1 MASEVVEKKIIQ
13 LGLDKKELT
22 TGLRK
27 AMSEVDSF
35 TSKLKGIKTTA
46 FENIKSSVS
55 SMSSSF
61 SKLTDHIPI
70 VSSLKEH
77 IINLGKSS
85 EEAAVGLSQI
95 NQNGNFQAIISGS
108 GDAAQ
113 GVEHIGEA
121 TANVGSKFSILEGA
135 ASVAL
140 GNIASKAIA
149 TASQMINNWTLRPII
164 DGYQEYERELDS
176 TRILVGALGES
187 ETDHIT
193 AVMRDL
199 EQYAKTTRYSSQ
211 EMNAATAQFV
221 NAGIGLDQ
229 SAIALKGWGNLAAS
243 ASASTEDFNRTLQT
257 SVEQAL
263 QMGYMNLQNW
273 RQIQNANMATK
284 KFKDTIMEV
293 AVAQGDVTG
302 EIQKAIDMYGELNDD
317 AVNYL
322 FNEQLTRGKWLT
334 NDVMMGALTKFAED
348 PELVEQAASLYTF
361 KEALEATEESV
372 SDAWSKF
379 WVEIV
384 GKGDEAVAIWTPVG
398 EILQNIVAFIPN
410 AMTQVASVFNQ
421 LEGRMHVIETI
432 KAAWEK
438 LTLVFNSFT
447 DRFKYVFGDG
457 IQNKMAEGIIH
468 LFDRLKEKITGSEIS
483 VESLNHIFTAFWRI
497 VKLGTGLVAGL
508 GKVLDLLIPN
518 NLIQMGIDLISV
530 FARLFNMIYFG
541 FSGVL
546 KNYVNTSPIGQ
557 MFQAVRDNVRDFWD
571 FFATIFGAIID
582 KATSIGYVFIQL
594 TGHITGFFGG
604 TVKRLLGLGK
614 TVDEAGKP
622 IETFS
627 QKFIAFQR
635 ELGSSYRVFHDVYGQ
650 THSLTEAFKQ
660 FGDSLLNMQHGGVI
674 TKLFGKIITDATRI
688 KGIWVETA
696 HGAQMINQEYHL
708 SYEIISRITKGWEL
722 LKSKQLD
729 VYKAFDEMRTS
740 YDNFSPMERMY
751 ILAQKLQNI
760 FDGKLFTDKLLNFTK
775 WFTGID
781 GSIDKTTGKL
791 ARTDSV
797 SQALGRGLLKVKEII
812 GDLFNVLKT
821 VGGFGI
827 KVIEAIGNHW
837 EAVLAP
843 IVLVGSAAKSLIKI
857 FSAVWDEANRVYDVM
872 GRIKGFAS
880 EILSVGVNLFGELLF
895 GSTAY
900 ADEIGGVSDAMEENI
915 PITERL
921 GRGVDSLGQKLM
933 DSAAKFKMNAEA
945 IANSKSPIKALTS
958 VFKSFGSKASGLF
971 NFKDFIAGL
980 KGVGDESDV
989 LKTKMG
995 QLGDFLNKH
1004 VYGGWKTII
1013 DAFKS
1018 QSITLSSTFK
1028 TVSGWIK
1035 EFVSNLDFSSKA
1047 NFITSVFT
1055 GIGVTIKH
1063 VGDGITATFGAIGGA
1078 LGKFAES
1085 VGNTIGNISKWV
1097 TEFAQS
1103 KTLSNLLEAGTLLT
1117 FIKLLKNFNKITDS
1131 VADTIRSFSRIPN
1144 GIAGVL
1150 SEVGGVLKSYQKE
1163 IKAKSIREIATAL
1176 LLLSGALFVVATIP
1190 TNKLLPAVAALATM
1204 ATILVGAYTT
1214 IKYAQ
1219 KKFGGSSSEG
1229 IMGNVVDA
1237 LGLGEVNQLMKKI
1250 GKATMLIS
1258 VATSLLLVVK
1268 PFKELADMDWGEILQ
1283 GVIAMG
1289 AVLTEI
1295 VGATWLSGL
1304 SKANFGTAATI
1315 YAVGKVLQAC
1325 VDIMKPLNDMDAGIY
1340 DHGLLKIAGI
1350 AAVISGAIA
1359 LMSGK
1364 LSLLKTGMVDVE
1376 WGKVTFGT
1384 AGTIYS
1390 LGKAIGDIIDS
1401 FAVIN
1406 QYSTTEIDNAV
1417 LVVQRVAASIR
1428 NAIMLMTATLTIG
1441 TSGSAGSFKI
1451 LNKEIFSGLPQMGAK
1466 ASSGATKWSLVGTIF
1481 SFTFAIKAIIKSF
1494 AEINKLKTDEIDR
1507 GIKTVERIMRSLSL
1521 AIAAMSATVSLNLPN
1536 GFKASVG
1543 TGGMKWAQSLGIAT
1557 FVAGLLFLTD
1567 QLDDLA
1573 EIDPKRL
1580 DSATNAIKSISN
1592 QMSILFTAMNLGA
1605 ILQSQAKTS
1614 IPTMVA
1620 TIGMMGTAIVAL
1632 KVVGDQLI
1640 EFSSLNSEQLGVAQ
1654 NALNAVGGTITVMT
1668 TVLAGI
1674 SILMG
1679 KVGNIAGIVETLAI
1693 LGSVVLAL
1701 KVVGDQFMQLS
1712 GLDATG
1718 LATAKE
1724 ALNAIALA
1732 ITGMV
1737 AVLGIMGLAAGGAAT
1752 LDPLMLAGA
1761 AEVLLLLVG
1770 TVAAIKVVGDEFIKL
1785 GGMDSGSIANARVA
1799 LSAITQ
1805 AIEGM
1810 VGVLGIF
1817 GLVAGGVGTLAP
1829 GVLVAIPETMS
1840 GAKKAAESIA
1850 KLGPTFISLGSMDMG
1865 SISRAKSA
1873 MKAIQNALSKMVET
1887 GFWESWF
1894 KNWGNIKD
1902 KMSATKTAADAMKKA
1917 GSALEEIGASDV
1929 SVYEKGN
1936 SNLSTIKDG
1945 VAKMVDTASAIGR
1958 REIDENAV
1966 ANAQLLRRI
1975 MKAIGDAFTE
1985 ASNIQSV
1992 DTSGLQAAVNGLA
2005 TSAVNGLTSPDVT
2018 SQYNAAGQGLVNSA
2032 RSGVDIMAPY
2042 MGDGGVLA
2050 AGSFVSGVQSGQ
2062 IGANQAGNLLTQMA
2076 QSGASASDL
2085 SAVARTLGGSY
2096 TNGIFSFR
2104 GQSYNVGSGLTS
2116 QANAGAGSGV
2126 GSLSGTG
2133 RSAGSNFA
2141 GGVRGSSGLASSAG
2155 SAVLAAA
2162 KAALSLTFG
2171 FESAGAAIV
2180 GAVANGIRG
2189 AIHKVKSAASEVMEA
2204 IKNFMPHSPAP
2215 EGPFSGKGWTAVK
2228 TSGLAVAKEW
2238 ISGLVEGYEDTK
2250 EIEKA
2255 ISQVQSTVNE
2265 VNNYAYDNLQ
2275 LTPTITP
2282 VVDMSGIDTA
2292 NLKLR
2297 NFKMGY
2303 NGVANNVSFT
2313 DLNQATMQA
2322 AQTRYT
2328 IDNVIEGMNIMN
2340 NKLEAISGK
2349 TDAQIKAI
2357 EEGHVIV
2364 ANIDGKTAS
2373 KQLAPHMSLAQQ
2385 AYNNQISRRKGQL
2398 PSIS

>member
-1 MASEVVEKKIIQ
+1 MASEIIEKKIIQ
-13 LGLDKKELT
+13 IGLDKKELT
-22 TGLRK
+22 TGLQK

-46 FENIKSSVS
+46 FENIKSSVT

-70 VSSLKEH
+70 ISSLKQS
-77 IINLGKSS
+77 ITNLGKSS
-85 EEAAVGLSQI
+85 GEAAIGLSQI

-108 GDAAQ
+108 SDAAR

-121 TANVGSKFSILEGA
+121 TSNIGNKFSILEGA

-140 GNIASKAIA
+140 GNIAAKAISTA
-149 TASQMINNWTLRPII
+149 TQIINKWTLRPII

-176 TRILVGALGES
+176 TRILVSALGES

-221 NAGIGLDQ
+221 NAGIGLDE
-229 SAIALKGWGNLAAS
+229 SATALKGWGNLAAS
-243 ASASTEDFNRTLQT
+243 ASASTSDFNRTLQT

-263 QMGYMNLQNW
+263 QMGFMNLQNW

-284 KFKDTIMEV
+284 KFKDTIIET

-302 EIQKAIDMYGELNDD
+302 EIQAAIDKYGELNEQ

-322 FNEQLTRGKWLT
+322 FNDRLTEGKWFT
-334 NDVMMGALTKFAED
+334 NDVLMSSLTEFAND
-348 PELVEQAASLYTF
+348 PELMKQAASLYTF

-379 WVEIV
+379 WVELV

-398 EILQNIVAFIPN
+398 EIMQNVVSFIPN
-410 AMTQVASVFNQ
+410 AMTQVAASFNQ

-468 LFDRLKEKITGSEIS
+468 LFDRLREKITGSEVS
-483 VESLNHIFTAFWRI
+483 VESLNQIFTAFWRI
-497 VKLGTGLVAGL
+497 VKMGIGLVGAL

-530 FARLFNMIYFG
+530 FARLFNIIYDG
-541 FSGVL
+541 FSVL
-546 KNYVNTSPIGQ
+546 KNYVNASPIGQ
-557 MFQAVRDNVRDFWD
+557 MFQAVRDNARDFWD
-571 FFATIFGAIID
+571 FFATIFGAIIE
-582 KATSIGYVFIQL
+582 KATTIGSTFVQL
-594 TGHITGFFGG
+594 GAHVTGFFGN

-627 QKFIAFQR
+627 QKFIAFQN

-650 THSLTEAFKQ
+650 THSLTEAFKE
-660 FGDSLLNMQHGGVI
+660 FGDSLLNMPHGGVI
-674 TKLFGKIITDATRI
+674 TKLFGKIITDATRL

-696 HGAQMINQEYHL
+696 HGAKLVNQEYHL
-708 SYEIISRITKGWEL
+708 SYEIISKITKSWDL
-722 LKSKQLD
+722 FKSKQGE
-729 VYKAFDEMRTS
+729 VIQAFEEMRTS
-740 YDNFSPMERMY
+740 YQDFSPMERMY
-751 ILAQKLQNI
+751 ILAQKIQNI
-760 FDGKLFTDKLLNFTK
+760 FDGRLFTDKLLNFTK

-797 SQALGRGLLKVKEII
+797 SQALGRGLIKVKEIV
-812 GDLFNVLKT
+812 GDLFGILKT

-827 KVIEAIGNHW
+827 DIIVAIGNHW
-837 EAVLAP
+837 EALLAP
-843 IVLVGSAAKSLIKI
+843 IVLVGSAIKSLVKI

-880 EILSVGVNLFGELLF
+880 EILLTGANLFGELFF
-895 GSTAY
+895 GSTVY
-900 ADEIGGVSDAMEENI
+900 ADEIDGVSDSMEENI
-915 PITERL
+915 SITQRL
-921 GRGVDSLGQKLM
+921 GRGVDALGQKLM

-945 IANSKSPIKALTS
+945 IANSKSPIKALGTA
-958 VFKSFGSKASGLF
+958 FKSFGSKALGVI

-980 KGVGDESDV
+980 KGVSDESDV

-995 QLGDFLNKH
+995 QLGNFLNKH
-1004 VYGGWKTII
+1004 VYGSWKNTITV
-1013 DAFKS
+1013 FKS
-1018 QSITLSSTFK
+1018 LSSSLGTAFQDVGK
-1028 TVSGWIK
+1028 WIK
-1035 EFVSNLDFSSKA
+1035 EFVDNLDFSSKA
-1047 NFITSVFT
+1047 EFIKSVFT
-1055 GIGVTIKH
+1055 GLGTTLKH
-1063 VGDGITATFGAIGGA
+1063 VGEGITDTFGAIGGA
-1078 LGKFAES
+1078 LGRFAEA
-1085 VGNTIGNISKWV
+1085 VGDTISNISKWI
-1097 TEFAQS
+1097 TDFATS
-1103 KTLSNLLEAGTLLT
+1103 KALSNLLEAGTLIT

-1131 VADTIRSFSRIPN
+1131 LADTIRSFSRIPN
-1144 GIAGVL
+1144 GIANVL

-1176 LLLSGALFVVATIP
+1176 LLMSGALFVIATIP
-1190 TNKLLPAVAALATM
+1190 TKKLLPAVAALATM

-1214 IKYAQ
+1214 IKMAQ
-1219 KKFGGSSSEG
+1219 RKFGGSSSEG

-1258 VATSLLLVVK
+1258 VATSLLLIVK
-1268 PFKELADMDWGEILQ
+1268 PFKELAAMDWGEILQ

-1304 SKANFGTAATI
+1304 SKANFGTAFTI
-1315 YAVGKVLQAC
+1315 YALGKVLKAC
-1325 VDIMKPLNDMDAGIY
+1325 IDVMKPLNEMDGSSY
-1340 DHGLLKIAGI
+1340 NHSLLKLAGI
-1350 AAVISGAIA
+1350 AAVITGSVA
-1359 LMSGK
+1359 LMSGEF
-1364 LSLLKTGMVDVE
+1364 SFFKTGLADIKWGDVN
-1376 WGKVTFGT
+1376 FGT
-1384 AGTIYS
+1384 AATVLS
-1390 LGKAIGDIIDS
+1390 LARAIRNIIDS
-1401 FAVIN
+1401 FSVIN
-1406 QYSTTEIDNAV
+1406 QMSTTEVDNAANV
-1417 LVVQRVAASIR
+1417 IRRIAASIR
-1428 NAIMLMTATLTIG
+1428 NAIMLMGAALTIG
-1441 TSGSAGSFKI
+1441 TGGSTGSVKVFK
-1451 LNKEIFSGLPQMGAK
+1451 KEIFSGLPQMGLK
-1466 ASSGATKWSLVGTIF
+1466 ASTGNTKWSLAATIAT
-1481 SFTFAIKAIIKSF
+1481 FTFAIKSIIKSF

-1507 GIKTVERIMRSLSL
+1507 GVDTVQRIMRSLAL
-1521 AIAAMSATVSLNLPN
+1521 AIAAMSASASLNLPG
-1536 GFKASVG
+1536 GFKASLG
-1543 TGGMKWAQSLGIAT
+1543 TGGMNWAQSLGIAT

-1573 EIDPKRL
+1573 KIDPKRL
-1580 DSATNAIKSISN
+1580 ATATNAIKTISD
-1592 QMSILFTAMNLGA
+1592 QLGMIFVAMNIAAMAQEYMG
-1605 ILQSQAKTS
+1605 TD
-1614 IPTMVA
+1614 IPALVA
-1620 TIGMMGTAIVAL
+1620 TIGMMGSVIIAL
-1632 KVVGDQLI
+1632 KIVGDQFI
-1640 EFSSLNSEQLGVAQ
+1640 QFSNLNTEQLGIAQ
-1654 NALNAVGGTITVMT
+1654 TALITVGATITVMS

-1674 SILMG
+1674 SLLMG
-1679 KVGNIAGIVETLAI
+1679 KVGNITGVVETLAI
-1693 LGSVVLAL
+1693 LGSVVLSL
-1701 KVVGDQFMQLS
+1701 KIVGDQFMQLS

-1724 ALNAIALA
+1724 ALTAIALA

-1737 AVLGIMGLAAGGAAT
+1737 AVLGVMGLVAGGAAT
-1752 LDPLMLAGA
+1752 INPMMLAGA

-1770 TVAAIKVVGDEFIKL
+1770 TVASIKIVGDEFIKL

-1799 LSAITQ
+1799 LAAITQ

-1817 GLVAGGVGTLAP
+1817 GLVAGAAGTLAP
-1829 GVLVAIPETMS
+1829 GILVAIPETMA
-1840 GAKKAAESIA
+1840 GAKKAAQAIA
-1850 KLGPTFISLGSMDMG
+1850 ELGPTFISLGTMDTG
-1865 SISRAKSA
+1865 SIARAKSA
-1873 MKAIQNALSKMVET
+1873 MTVIQNALKKMVET

-1894 KNWGNIKD
+1894 KNWANIKD
-1902 KMSATKTAADAMKKA
+1902 KMSATKNAADAMKKA
-1917 GSALEEIGASDV
+1917 GSALEEIGTADV
-1929 SVYEKGN
+1929 AVYEAGN
-1936 SNLSTIKDG
+1936 SNLDTIKDG
-1945 VAKMVDTASAIGR
+1945 VNKMVDTASTIGR
-1958 REIDENAV
+1958 KEIDENAV

-1985 ASNIQSV
+1985 ASTIQSV
-1992 DTSGLQAAVNGLA
+1992 DTSNLQAAVSGLA
-2005 TSAVNGLTSPDVT
+2005 TSAVNGLTSSEIT
-2018 SQYNAAGQGLVNSA
+2018 NQYNLAGQGLVTST

-2050 AGSFVSGVQSGQ
+2050 AGSFVTGVQSGQ
-2062 IGANQAGNLLTQMA
+2062 ISANQAGNLLTQMA
-2076 QSGASASDL
+2076 RSGASASDL
-2085 SAVARTLGGSY
+2085 YAVAQTLGGTY
-2096 TNGIFSFR
+2096 TNGIFSLN
-2104 GQSYNVGSGLTS
+2104 GKSYNVGAGLTS

-2126 GSLSGTG
+2126 GALSGTG
-2133 RSAGSNFA
+2133 RNVSSTFSGGISGSK
-2141 GGVRGSSGLASSAG
+2141 GLASTAAG
-2155 SAVLAAA
+2155 VVMEAA
-2162 KAALSLTFG
+2162 KAAFNATFG
-2171 FESAGAAIV
+2171 IASAGEAIV
-2180 GAVANGIRG
+2180 SALAGGIRG
-2189 AIHKVKSAASEVMEA
+2189 AIHKVKSAASDVMAA
-2204 IKNFMPHSPAP
+2204 IKNFFPHSPAP
-2215 EGPFSGKGWTAVK
+2215 EGPFSGKGWTAVR

-2238 ISGLVEGYEDTK
+2238 VSGLTEGFENNK
-2250 EIEKA
+2250 EIENA
-2255 ISQVQSTVNE
+2255 IGQVQSAVTAVND
-2265 VNNYAYDNLQ
+2265 YAYDNLE

-2282 VVDMSGIDTA
+2282 VVDMTGIDTA
-2292 NLKLR
+2292 NLKLH

-2303 NGVANNVSFT
+2303 NGVARNVTFT

-2340 NKLEAISGK
+2340 SKLEAISGK

-2357 EEGHVIV
+2357 EQGHIV
-2364 ANIDGKTAS
+2364 VTNIDGKVAS

-2385 AYNNQISRRKGQL
+2385 AYNNQLSRRKGQL

>member
-1 MASEVVEKKIIQ
+1 MASEIIEKKIIQ
-13 LGLDKKELT
+13 IGLDKKELT
-22 TGLRK
+22 TGLQK

-46 FENIKSSVS
+46 FENIKSSVT

-70 VSSLKEH
+70 ISSLKQS
-77 IINLGKSS
+77 ITNLGKSS
-85 EEAAVGLSQI
+85 GEAAIGLSQI

-108 GDAAQ
+108 SDAAR

-121 TANVGSKFSILEGA
+121 TSNIGNKFSILEGA

-140 GNIASKAIA
+140 GNIAAKAISTA
-149 TASQMINNWTLRPII
+149 TQIINKWTFKPII

-176 TRILVGALGES
+176 TRILVSALGEGES
-187 ETDHIT
+187 DHIT

-221 NAGIGLDQ
+221 NAGIGLDE
-229 SAIALKGWGNLAAS
+229 SATALKGWGNLAAS
-243 ASASTEDFNRTLQT
+243 ASASTADFNRTLQT

-263 QMGYMNLQNW
+263 QMGFMNLQNW

-284 KFKDTIMEV
+284 KFKDTIIET

-302 EIQKAIDMYGELNDD
+302 EIQAAIDKYGELNEQ

-322 FNEQLTRGKWLT
+322 FNDRLTEGKWFT
-334 NDVMMGALTKFAED
+334 NDVLMSSLTEFAND
-348 PELVEQAASLYTF
+348 PELMKQAASLYTF

-379 WVEIV
+379 WVELV

-398 EILQNIVAFIPN
+398 EIMQNVVSFIPN
-410 AMTQVASVFNQ
+410 AMTQVAASFNQ

-447 DRFKYVFGDG
+447 GSFKNVFGDG

-468 LFDRLKEKITGSEIS
+468 LFDRLREKITGSEVS
-483 VESLNHIFTAFWRI
+483 VESLNQIFTAFWRI
-497 VKLGTGLVAGL
+497 IKMGIGLVGAL

-530 FARLFNMIYFG
+530 FARLFNIVYDG
-541 FSGVL
+541 FSVL

-557 MFQAVRDNVRDFWD
+557 MFQAVRDNARDFWD
-571 FFATIFGAIID
+571 FFATIFGAIIE
-582 KATSIGYVFIQL
+582 KATTVGSTFVQL
-594 TGHITGFFGG
+594 GAHVTGFFGN

-627 QKFIAFQR
+627 QKFIAFQN

-660 FGDSLLNMQHGGVI
+660 FGDSLLNMPHGGVI
-674 TKLFGKIITDATRI
+674 TKLFGKIITDATRL

-696 HGAQMINQEYHL
+696 HGAKLVNQEYHL
-708 SYEIISRITKGWEL
+708 SYEIISKITKSWEL
-722 LKSKQLD
+722 FKSKQGE
-729 VYKAFDEMRTS
+729 VIQAFEEMRTS
-740 YDNFSPMERMY
+740 YQDFSPMERMF

-760 FDGKLFTDKLLNFTK
+760 FDGRLFTDKLLNFTK

-797 SQALGRGLLKVKEII
+797 SQALGRGLIKVKEIV
-812 GDLFNVLKT
+812 GDLFGVLKA

-827 KVIEAIGNHW
+827 KIIVAIGNHW
-837 EAVLAP
+837 EALLAP
-843 IVLVGSAAKSLIKI
+843 IVLVGSAVKSLVKI

-880 EILSVGVNLFGELLF
+880 EILLTGANLFGELFF
-895 GSTAY
+895 GSTVY
-900 ADEIGGVSDAMEENI
+900 ADEIDGVSDSMEENLS
-915 PITERL
+915 ITQRL
-921 GRGVDSLGQKLM
+921 GRGVDTLGQKLM
-933 DSAAKFKMNAEA
+933 DTAAKFKMNAEA
-945 IANSKSPIKALTS
+945 IANSKSPIKALGTA
-958 VFKSFGSKASGLF
+958 FKSFGSKALGVI

-980 KGVGDESDV
+980 KGVGNESDV

-995 QLGDFLNKH
+995 QLGTFLNKH
-1004 VYGGWKTII
+1004 VYGSWKNTITV
-1013 DAFKS
+1013 FKS
-1018 QSITLSSTFK
+1018 LSSSLGTAFQDVGK
-1028 TVSGWIK
+1028 WIK
-1035 EFVSNLDFSSKA
+1035 EFVDNLDFSSKA
-1047 NFITSVFT
+1047 EFIKSVFT
-1055 GIGVTIKH
+1055 GLGRTLKH
-1063 VGDGITATFGAIGGA
+1063 VGDGIADTFGAIGGA
-1078 LGKFAES
+1078 LGRFAEA
-1085 VGNTIGNISKWV
+1085 VGDTISNISKWI
-1097 TEFAQS
+1097 TDFAKS
-1103 KTLSNLLEAGTLLT
+1103 KALSNLLEAGSLIT

-1131 VADTIRSFSRIPN
+1131 LADTIRSFSRIPN
-1144 GIAGVL
+1144 GIADVL

-1176 LLLSGALFVVATIP
+1176 LLMSGALFVIATIP
-1190 TNKLLPAVAALATM
+1190 TKKLLPAVAALATM

-1214 IKYAQ
+1214 IKMAQ
-1219 KKFGGSSSEG
+1219 RKFGGSSSEG

-1258 VATSLLLVVK
+1258 VATSLLLIVK
-1268 PFKELADMDWGEILQ
+1268 PFKELAAMDWGEILQ

-1295 VGATWLSGL
+1295 VGATWLAGL
-1304 SKANFGTAATI
+1304 SKADFGTAFTIYALGKVLKACIDVMKPLNEMDGSEYNHSLLKLAGIAAVITGSVALMSGEFSFFKTGLADIKWGDVNFGTAAT
-1315 YAVGKVLQAC
+1315 V
-1325 VDIMKPLNDMDAGIY
+1325 
-1340 DHGLLKIAGI
+1340 
-1350 AAVISGAIA
+1350 
-1359 LMSGK
+1359 
-1364 LSLLKTGMVDVE
+1364 LSL
-1376 WGKVTFGT
+1376 
-1384 AGTIYS
+1384 AR
-1390 LGKAIGDIIDS
+1390 AIRNIIDS
-1401 FAVIN
+1401 FSVIN
-1406 QYSTTEIDNAV
+1406 QMSTTEVDNAANV
-1417 LVVQRVAASIR
+1417 IRRIAASIR
-1428 NAIMLMTATLTIG
+1428 NAIMLMGAALTLG
-1441 TSGSAGSFKI
+1441 TGGSTGSVKVFK
-1451 LNKEIFSGLPQMGAK
+1451 KEIFSGLPQMGLK
-1466 ASSGATKWSLVGTIF
+1466 FSTGNTKWSLAATIAT
-1481 SFTFAIKAIIKSF
+1481 FTFAIKSIIKSF

-1507 GIKTVERIMRSLSL
+1507 GVDTVQRIMRSLSL
-1521 AIAAMSATVSLNLPN
+1521 AIAAMSASASLNLPG
-1536 GFKASVG
+1536 GFKASLG
-1543 TGGMKWAQSLGIAT
+1543 TGGMNWAQSLGIAT

-1573 EIDPKRL
+1573 KIDPKRL
-1580 DSATNAIKSISN
+1580 ATATNAIKTISD
-1592 QMSILFTAMNLGA
+1592 QLGMIFVAMNIAAMAQEYMG
-1605 ILQSQAKTS
+1605 TD
-1614 IPTMVA
+1614 IPALVA
-1620 TIGMMGTAIVAL
+1620 TIGMMGSAIIAL
-1632 KVVGDQLI
+1632 KIVGDQFI
-1640 EFSSLNSEQLGVAQ
+1640 QFSNLNTEQLGIAQ
-1654 NALNAVGGTITVMT
+1654 TALITVGATITVMS

-1674 SILMG
+1674 SLLMG
-1679 KVGNIAGIVETLAI
+1679 KVGNITGVVETLAI
-1693 LGSVVLAL
+1693 LGSVVLSL
-1701 KVVGDQFMQLS
+1701 KIVGDQFMQLS

-1718 LATAKE
+1718 LATARE

-1752 LDPLMLAGA
+1752 INPMMLAGA

-1770 TVAAIKVVGDEFIKL
+1770 TVAAIKIVGDEFIKL
-1785 GGMDSGSIANARVA
+1785 GGMSSGQIANARVA
-1799 LSAITQ
+1799 LSAITE

-1817 GLVAGGVGTLAP
+1817 GLIAGVAGTLAP
-1829 GVLVAIPETMS
+1829 GVLVAVPEAMS
-1840 GAKKAAESIA
+1840 GAKKAAEAIA
-1850 KLGPTFISLGSMDMG
+1850 ELGLTFITLGSMDRG

-1873 MKAIQNALSKMVET
+1873 MTVIQNALTKMVET
-1887 GFWESWF
+1887 NFWDSWF
-1894 KNWGNIKD
+1894 TNWGNVKN
-1902 KMSATKTAADAMKKA
+1902 KMAATKNAADAMKKA
-1917 GSALEEIGASDV
+1917 GSALEEIGTSDV
-1929 SVYEKGN
+1929 AVYEAGN
-1936 SNLSTIKDG
+1936 SNLDTIKDG
-1945 VAKMVDTASAIGR
+1945 VSKMVDTASSIGR

-1992 DTSGLQAAVNGLA
+1992 DTSNLQAAVSGLA
-2005 TSAVNGLTSPDVT
+2005 TSAVNGLTSSEIT
-2018 SQYNAAGQGLVNSA
+2018 NQYNLAGQGLVTST

-2042 MGDGGVLA
+2042 MGDGGALA
-2050 AGSFVSGVQSGQ
+2050 AGSFVTGVQSGQ
-2062 IGANQAGNLLTQMA
+2062 ISANQAGNLLTQMV

-2085 SAVARTLGGSY
+2085 YAVAQTLGGTY
-2096 TNGIFSFR
+2096 TNGIFSLN
-2104 GQSYNVGSGLTS
+2104 GKSYNVGAGLTS

-2126 GSLSGTG
+2126 GALSGTG
-2133 RSAGSNFA
+2133 RNVSSTFS
-2141 GGVRGSSGLASSAG
+2141 GGISGSSGLASTAAG
-2155 SAVLAAA
+2155 VVMEAA
-2162 KAALSLTFG
+2162 KAAFNATFG
-2171 FESAGAAIV
+2171 IASSGEAIV
-2180 GAVANGIRG
+2180 SALAGGIRG
-2189 AIHKVKSAASEVMEA
+2189 AIHKVRSAASEVMQA
-2204 IKNFMPHSPAP
+2204 IKDFFPNSPAKT
-2215 EGPFSGKGWTAVK
+2215 GPFSGKGWTKVRR
-2228 TSGLAVAKEW
+2228 SGLTVAKEW
-2238 ISGLVEGYEDTK
+2238 VSGLTEGFENNK
-2250 EIEKA
+2250 EIENA
-2255 ISQVQSTVNE
+2255 IGQVQSAVTAVND
-2265 VNNYAYDNLQ
+2265 YAYDNLE

-2282 VVDMSGIDTA
+2282 VVDMTGIDTA
-2292 NLKLR
+2292 NIQLR

-2303 NGVANNVSFT
+2303 NGVARNVTFT

-2340 NKLEAISGK
+2340 SKLEAISGK
-2349 TDAQIKAI
+2349 ADVQIKAI
-2357 EEGHVIV
+2357 EQGHVV
-2364 ANIDGKTAS
+2364 VTNIDGKVAS

-2385 AYNNQISRRKGQL
+2385 AYNNQLSRRKGQL

>member
-1 MASEVVEKKIIQ
+1 MASEIIEKKIIQ
-13 LGLDKKELT
+13 IGLDKKELT
-22 TGLRK
+22 TGLQK

-46 FENIKSSVS
+46 FENIKSSVT

-70 VSSLKEH
+70 ISSLKQS
-77 IINLGKSS
+77 ITNLGKSS
-85 EEAAVGLSQI
+85 GEAAIGLSQI

-108 GDAAQ
+108 SDAAK

-121 TANVGSKFSILEGA
+121 TSNIGNKFSILEGA

-140 GNIASKAIA
+140 GNIAAKAISTA
-149 TASQMINNWTLRPII
+149 TQIINKWTFKPII

-176 TRILVGALGES
+176 TRILVSALGES

-221 NAGIGLDQ
+221 NAGIGLDE
-229 SAIALKGWGNLAAS
+229 SATALKGWGNLAAS
-243 ASASTEDFNRTLQT
+243 ASASTADFNRTLQT

-263 QMGYMNLQNW
+263 QMGFMNLQNW

-284 KFKDTIMEV
+284 KFKDTIIET

-302 EIQKAIDMYGELNDD
+302 EIQAAIDKYGELNEQ

-322 FNEQLTRGKWLT
+322 FNDRLTEGKWFT
-334 NDVMMGALTKFAED
+334 NDVLMSSLTEFAND
-348 PELVEQAASLYTF
+348 PELMKQAASLYTF

-379 WVEIV
+379 WVEMV

-398 EILQNIVAFIPN
+398 EIMQNIVSFIPN
-410 AMTQVASVFNQ
+410 AMTQVAASFNQ

-432 KAAWEK
+432 KASWEK

-447 DRFKYVFGDG
+447 GSFKNVFGDG

-468 LFDRLKEKITGSEIS
+468 LFDRLKEKITGSEVS
-483 VESLNHIFTAFWRI
+483 VESLNQIFTAFWRI
-497 VKLGTGLVAGL
+497 VKMGIGLVGAL
-508 GKVLDLLIPN
+508 GRVLDLLIPN

-530 FARLFNMIYFG
+530 FARLFNIIYDG
-541 FSGVL
+541 FSVL

-557 MFQAVRDNVRDFWD
+557 MFQAVRNNVRDFWD
-571 FFATIFGAIID
+571 FFATLFGAIIE
-582 KATSIGYVFIQL
+582 KATTVGSAFVQL
-594 TGHITGFFGG
+594 GAHVTGFFGN

-614 TVDEAGKP
+614 TVDEAGRP

-627 QKFIAFQR
+627 QRFIAFQN

-674 TKLFGKIITDATRI
+674 TKLFGKIITDATKI
-688 KGIWVETA
+688 KGTLVDTA
-696 HGAQMINQEYHL
+696 HGAQLLNQEYHL
-708 SYEIISRITKGWEL
+708 SYEIISKITKSWEL
-722 LKSKQLD
+722 FKSKQGE
-729 VYKAFDEMRTS
+729 VIQAFEEMRTS
-740 YDNFSPMERMY
+740 YQDFSPMERMF

-760 FDGKLFTDKLLNFTK
+760 FDGRLFTDKLLNFTK

-797 SQALGRGLLKVKEII
+797 SQALGRGLIKVKEIV
-812 GDLFNVLKT
+812 GDLFGVLKA

-827 KVIEAIGNHW
+827 NIIVAIGNHW
-837 EAVLAP
+837 EALLAP
-843 IVLVGSAAKSLIKI
+843 IVLVGSAVKSLAKI
-857 FSAVWDEANRVYDVM
+857 FSAVWDEANRVYDIM

-880 EILSVGVNLFGELLF
+880 EILITGANLFGELFF
-895 GSTAY
+895 GSTVY
-900 ADEIGGVSDAMEENI
+900 ADEIDGVSDSMEENI
-915 PITERL
+915 SITQRL
-921 GRGVDSLGQKLM
+921 GRGVDVLGQKLM

-945 IANSKSPIKALTS
+945 IANSKSPIKALDTA
-958 VFKSFGSKASGLF
+958 FKSFGSKALGVI

-995 QLGDFLNKH
+995 QLGTFLNKH
-1004 VYGGWKTII
+1004 IYGGWKNIVTE
-1013 DAFKS
+1013 FKA
-1018 QSITLSSTFK
+1018 QAITLKVTFQ
-1028 TVSGWIK
+1028 TVGGWIK
-1035 EFVSNLDFSSKA
+1035 EFVDNLDFSSKA
-1047 NFITSVFT
+1047 EFIKSVFT
-1055 GIGVTIKH
+1055 GLGTTLKH
-1063 VGDGITATFGAIGGA
+1063 VGDGIADTFGAIGGA
-1078 LGKFAES
+1078 LGRFAEA
-1085 VGNTIGNISKWV
+1085 VGDTISNISKWIID
-1097 TEFAQS
+1097 FAKS
-1103 KTLSNLLEAGTLLT
+1103 KALSNLLEAGTLIT

-1131 VADTIRSFSRIPN
+1131 LADTIRSFSRIPN
-1144 GIAGVL
+1144 GIANVL

-1176 LLLSGALFVVATIP
+1176 LLMSGALFVIATIP
-1190 TNKLLPAVAALATM
+1190 TKKLLPAVAALATM

-1214 IKYAQ
+1214 IKMAQ
-1219 KKFGGSSSEG
+1219 RKFGGSSSEG

-1258 VATSLLLVVK
+1258 VATSLLLIVK
-1268 PFKELADMDWGEILQ
+1268 PFKELAAMDWGEILQ

-1304 SKANFGTAATI
+1304 SKANFGTAFTI
-1315 YAVGKVLQAC
+1315 YALGKVLKAC
-1325 VDIMKPLNDMDAGIY
+1325 IDVMKPLNEMDGSSY
-1340 DHGLLKIAGI
+1340 THSLLKLAGI
-1350 AAVISGAIA
+1350 AAVITGSVA
-1359 LMSGK
+1359 LMSGEF
-1364 LSLLKTGMVDVE
+1364 SFFKTGLADIKWGDVN
-1376 WGKVTFGT
+1376 FGT
-1384 AGTIYS
+1384 AATVLS
-1390 LGKAIGDIIDS
+1390 LARAIRNIIDS
-1401 FAVIN
+1401 FSIIN
-1406 QYSTTEIDNAV
+1406 QMSTTEVDNAANV
-1417 LVVQRVAASIR
+1417 IRRIAASIR
-1428 NAIMLMTATLTIG
+1428 NAIMLMGAALTIG
-1441 TSGSAGSFKI
+1441 TGGSTGSVKVFK
-1451 LNKEIFSGLPQMGAK
+1451 KEIFSGLPQMGLK
-1466 ASSGATKWSLVGTIF
+1466 ASTGNTKWSLAATIAT
-1481 SFTFAIKAIIKSF
+1481 FTFAIKSIIKSF
-1494 AEINKLKTDEIDR
+1494 EEINKLKTDEIDR
-1507 GIKTVERIMRSLSL
+1507 GVDTVQRIMRSLAL
-1521 AIAAMSATVSLNLPN
+1521 AIAAMSASGSLNLPG
-1536 GFKASVG
+1536 GFKASIG
-1543 TGGMKWAQSLGIAT
+1543 TGGMNWAQSLGIAT

-1573 EIDPKRL
+1573 KIDPKRL
-1580 DSATNAIKSISN
+1580 ATATNAIKTISD
-1592 QMSILFTAMNLGA
+1592 QLGMIFVAMNIAA
-1605 ILQSQAKTS
+1605 IAQKYMGTDISTL
-1614 IPTMVA
+1614 VA
-1620 TIGMMGTAIVAL
+1620 TIGMMGSVIIAL
-1632 KVVGDQLI
+1632 KIVGDQFI
-1640 EFSSLNSEQLGVAQ
+1640 QFSNLNTEQLGIAQ
-1654 NALNAVGGTITVMT
+1654 TALITVGATITVMT
-1668 TVLAGI
+1668 TVLSGI

-1679 KVGNIAGIVETLAI
+1679 KVGNITGVVETLAI
-1693 LGSVVLAL
+1693 LGSVVLSL
-1701 KVVGDQFMQLS
+1701 KIVGDQFMQLS

-1724 ALNAIALA
+1724 ALFAISLA

-1737 AVLGIMGLAAGGAAT
+1737 AVLGVMGLVAGGAAT
-1752 LDPLMLAGA
+1752 INPMMLAGA

-1770 TVAAIKVVGDEFIKL
+1770 TVASIKIVGDEFIKL
-1785 GGMDSGSIANARVA
+1785 GAMDSGSIANARVA

-1817 GLVAGGVGTLAP
+1817 GLVAGAAGTLAP
-1829 GVLVAIPETMS
+1829 GILVAIPETMS
-1840 GAKKAAESIA
+1840 GAKKAAQAIA
-1850 KLGPTFISLGSMDMG
+1850 ELGPTFIDLGTMDTG
-1865 SISRAKSA
+1865 SIARAKSA
-1873 MKAIQNALSKMVET
+1873 MTVIQNALKKMVET

-1894 KNWGNIKD
+1894 KNWANIKD
-1902 KMSATKTAADAMKKA
+1902 KMSATKNAADAMKKA
-1917 GSALEEIGASDV
+1917 GSALEEIGTADV
-1929 SVYEKGN
+1929 AVYEAGN
-1936 SNLSTIKDG
+1936 SNLDTIKDG
-1945 VAKMVDTASAIGR
+1945 VSKMVDTASTIGR
-1958 REIDENAV
+1958 KEIDENAV
-1966 ANAQLLRRI
+1966 ANAQLLRRV

-1985 ASNIQSV
+1985 ASTIQSV
-1992 DTSGLQAAVNGLA
+1992 DTSNLQAAVSGLA
-2005 TSAVNGLTSPDVT
+2005 TSAVNGLTSADVT
-2018 SQYNAAGQGLVNSA
+2018 NQYNLAGQGLVTST

-2050 AGSFVSGVQSGQ
+2050 AGSFVTGVQSGQ
-2062 IGANQAGNLLTQMA
+2062 ISANQAGNLLTQMA

-2085 SAVARTLGGSY
+2085 YAVAQTLGGTY
-2096 TNGIFSFR
+2096 TNGIFSLN
-2104 GQSYNVGSGLTS
+2104 GKSYNVGAGLTS

-2126 GSLSGTG
+2126 GALSGTG
-2133 RSAGSNFA
+2133 RNVSSTFS
-2141 GGVRGSSGLASSAG
+2141 GGISGSSGLASTAAG
-2155 SAVLAAA
+2155 VVMEAA
-2162 KAALSLTFG
+2162 KAAFNSTFG
-2171 FESAGAAIV
+2171 IASAGDAIV
-2180 GAVANGIRG
+2180 SALAGGIRG
-2189 AIHKVKSAASEVMEA
+2189 AIHKVRSAASDVMAA
-2204 IKNFMPHSPAP
+2204 IKNFFPHSPAP
-2215 EGPFSGKGWTAVK
+2215 EGPFSGKGWTAVR

-2238 ISGLVEGYEDTK
+2238 VSGLTEGFENNKEVEN
-2250 EIEKA
+2250 A
-2255 ISQVQSTVNE
+2255 IGQVQSAVTAVND
-2265 VNNYAYDNLQ
+2265 YAYDNLE

-2292 NLKLR
+2292 NIQLH

-2303 NGVANNVSFT
+2303 NGVARNVTFT

-2340 NKLEAISGK
+2340 SKLEAISGK
-2349 TDAQIKAI
+2349 ADVQIKAI
-2357 EEGHVIV
+2357 EQGHVV
-2364 ANIDGKTAS
+2364 VTNIDGKVAS

>member
-22 TGLRK
+22 TGLQK

-77 IINLGKSS
+77 IINLGKKS

-108 GDAAQ
+108 GDAAK
-113 GVEHIGEA
+113 GVEHIGDA

-140 GNIASKAIA
+140 GNIASKAISTA
-149 TASQMINNWTLRPII
+149 TQMINKWTLQPII
-164 DGYQEYERELDS
+164 EGYQEYERELDS
-176 TRILVGALGES
+176 TRILVSALGES

-221 NAGIGLDQ
+221 NAGIGLDE
-229 SAIALKGWGNLAAS
+229 SATALKGWGNLAAS
-243 ASASTEDFNRTLQT
+243 ASASTEEFNRTLQT

-263 QMGYMNLQNW
+263 QMGFMNLQNW

-284 KFKDTIMEV
+284 KFKDTIIQT
-293 AVAQGDVTG
+293 AIAQGDVTG
-302 EIQKAIDMYGELNDD
+302 EIQGAIDAYGELNDQ
-317 AVNYL
+317 AVSYL
-322 FNEQLTRGKWLT
+322 FNERLTKGQWLN
-334 NDVMMGALTKFAED
+334 NDVMMGALTEYAND

-361 KEALEATEESV
+361 KEAIEATGEAV

-379 WVEIV
+379 WVELV

-398 EILQNIVAFIPN
+398 EILQNIVSFIPN
-410 AMTQVASVFNQ
+410 AMTQVAAAFNQ
-421 LEGRMHVIETI
+421 LEGRLHVIETI
-432 KAAWEK
+432 KAGWEK
-438 LTLVFNSFT
+438 LTLVFNSFSNS
-447 DRFKYVFGDG
+447 FKNVFGDG
-457 IQNKMAEGIIH
+457 IQNKIAEGIIH
-468 LFDRLKEKITGSEIS
+468 LFDRLREKITGSEVS

-497 VKLGTGLVAGL
+497 VKMGIGLVGAL

-530 FARLFNMIYFG
+530 FARLFNVIYDG
-541 FSGVL
+541 LSTVL

-571 FFATIFGAIID
+571 FFATIFGAIIE
-582 KATSIGYVFIQL
+582 KATTIGSTFVQL
-594 TGHITGFFGG
+594 GAHVTGFFGN

-627 QKFIAFQR
+627 QKFIAFQN

-650 THSLTEAFKQ
+650 THSLTEAFKE
-660 FGDSLLNMQHGGVI
+660 FGDSLLNMQHGGLI

-688 KGIWVETA
+688 KGTLVDTA
-696 HGAQMINQEYHL
+696 HGAQLLNQEYHL
-708 SYEIISRITKGWEL
+708 SYEIISKITKSWEL
-722 LKSKQLD
+722 FKSKQGE
-729 VYKAFDEMRTS
+729 VIQAFDEMRTS

-751 ILAQKLQNI
+751 ILAQKIRNI
-760 FDGKLFTDKLLNFTK
+760 FDGRLFTDKLLNFTK

-791 ARTDSV
+791 NRTFSL
-797 SQALGRGLLKVKEII
+797 SQALGRGLLKVKEIV
-812 GDLFNVLKT
+812 GDLFNV
-821 VGGFGI
+821 I
-827 KVIEAIGNHW
+827 KVAGGLAIKIIVAIGNHW
-837 EAVLAP
+837 EALLSP
-843 IVLVGSAAKSLIKI
+843 LVLVGSAAKALITV
-857 FSAVWDEANRVYDVM
+857 FSAVWDEANRVYDIM

-880 EILSVGVNLFGELLF
+880 GILSSGVNLFGELFF
-895 GSTAY
+895 GSTVY
-900 ADEIGGVSDAMEENI
+900 ADEIGGVSDAMEKNI
-915 PITERL
+915 PISERL
-921 GRGVDSLGQKLM
+921 GRGVDVLGQKIM
-933 DSAAKFKMNAEA
+933 DSTAKFKMNAEA
-945 IANSKSPIKALTS
+945 IANSASPIKALTYT
-958 VFKSFGSKASGLF
+958 FKSFGGKVLGFF

-980 KGVGDESDV
+980 KGVGDESDA

-995 QLGDFLNKH
+995 QLGSFLNKY
-1004 VYGGWKTII
+1004 VYGAWKNTVT
-1013 DAFKS
+1013 AFKA
-1018 QSITLSSTFK
+1018 QAITLRVTFQ

-1035 EFVSNLDFSSKA
+1035 EFVDNLDFSSKA
-1047 NFITSVFT
+1047 EFIKSVFT
-1055 GIGVTIKH
+1055 GIGTTLKH
-1063 VGDGITATFGAIGGA
+1063 VGEGITGTFGAIGGA
-1078 LGKFAES
+1078 LGKFADA
-1085 VGNTIGNISKWV
+1085 VGETISNISKWI
-1097 TEFAQS
+1097 TDFAKS
-1103 KTLSNLLEAGTLLT
+1103 KALSNLLEAGTLIT

-1131 VADTIRSFSRIPN
+1131 LADTIRSFSRIPN
-1144 GIAGVL
+1144 GIANVL

-1176 LLLSGALFVVATIP
+1176 LLMSSALFVVSTIP

-1214 IKYAQ
+1214 IKLAQ

-1258 VATSLLLVVK
+1258 VATSMLLIIK
-1268 PFKELADMDWGEILQ
+1268 PFKELAAMDWGEILQ
-1283 GVIAMG
+1283 GVTAMG

-1304 SKANFGTAATI
+1304 SKADLGTAATI
-1315 YAVGKVLQAC
+1315 YALGKVLQAC
-1325 VDIMKPLNDMDAGIY
+1325 VDIMKPLGEMDTSEY
-1340 DHGLLKIAGI
+1340 DHSLLKIAGI
-1350 AAVISGAIA
+1350 AAVIAGSVA

-1364 LSLLKTGMVDVE
+1364 FSFFKTGMGDIQ
-1376 WGKVTFGT
+1376 WGSVNFGT
-1384 AGTIYS
+1384 ATTIFS
-1390 LGKAIGDIIDS
+1390 LARAIRNIIDS
-1401 FAVIN
+1401 FGIIN
-1406 QYSTTEIDNAV
+1406 QMSTAEIDNAS
-1417 LVVQRVAASIR
+1417 LVIQRVAASIR
-1428 NAIMLMTATLTIG
+1428 NAIMLMAATLTLG
-1441 TSGSAGSFKI
+1441 TGGSTGSVKVFK
-1451 LNKEIFSGLPQMGAK
+1451 KEIFSGLPQMGLK
-1466 ASSGATKWSLVGTIF
+1466 FSTGNTKWSLAATIAT
-1481 SFTFAIKAIIKSF
+1481 FTFAIKSIIKSF
-1494 AEINKLKTDEIDR
+1494 EEINKLNTDEIDK
-1507 GIKTVERIMRSLSL
+1507 GVDTVNRIMRSLTL
-1521 AIAAMSATVSLNLPN
+1521 AISAMSFSASLTLPG
-1536 GFKASVG
+1536 GFKGSIG
-1543 TGGMKWAQSLGIAT
+1543 TGGMNWAQSLGIAT
-1557 FVAGLLFLTD
+1557 FVAGLLFLID

-1573 EIDPKRL
+1573 KIDPKRL
-1580 DSATNAIKSISN
+1580 ATATNTVKAIAD
-1592 QMSILFTAMNLGA
+1592 QLGFLFLAMNIGA
-1605 ILQSQAKTS
+1605 LAQNYMNTDL
-1614 IPTMVA
+1614 PTLLS
-1620 TIGMMGTAIVAL
+1620 TIGMMGTIVVAL
-1632 KVVGDQLI
+1632 KVVGDQLVQ
-1640 EFSSLNSEQLGVAQ
+1640 FSSLNSEQLGVAQ
-1654 NALNAVGGTITVMT
+1654 NALVAVGATITVMT

-1674 SILMG
+1674 SLLMG
-1679 KVGNIAGIVETLAI
+1679 RVGNITGIVETLAI
-1693 LGSVVLAL
+1693 LGGVVLSL
-1701 KVVGDQFMQLS
+1701 KIVGDQFMQLS

-1737 AVLGIMGLAAGGAAT
+1737 AVLGVMGLVAGGAAT
-1752 LDPLMLAGA
+1752 LNPMMLAGA

-1770 TVAAIKVVGDEFIKL
+1770 TVASIKVVGDEFIKL
-1785 GGMDSGSIANARVA
+1785 GAMDSGSIANARVA

-1840 GAKKAAESIA
+1840 GAKKAAEAIA
-1850 KLGPTFISLGSMDMG
+1850 KLGPTFMELGGMDTG
-1865 SISRAKSA
+1865 SIARAKSA
-1873 MKAIQNALSKMVET
+1873 MKAIQNALKKMVDT
-1887 GFWESWF
+1887 NFWESWF

-1917 GSALEEIGASDV
+1917 GSALEEIGTSDV

-1945 VAKMVDTASAIGR
+1945 VAKMVDAASAIGR
-1958 REIDENAV
+1958 RQIDENAV

-1985 ASNIQSV
+1985 ASNIQTV
-1992 DTSGLQAAVNGLA
+1992 DTSTLQGAVSGLA
-2005 TSAVNGLTSPDVT
+2005 TSAVNGLTSAEVT
-2018 SQYNAAGQGLVNSA
+2018 GQYNAAGQGLVNSA

-2050 AGSFVSGVQSGQ
+2050 AGSFITGVQSGQ
-2062 IGANQAGNLLTQMA
+2062 IGADSAGRLLTQMA
-2076 QSGASASDL
+2076 QSGASASNL
-2085 SAVARTLGGSY
+2085 YAVAAALGGTY
-2096 TNGIFSFR
+2096 ANGMFSLNGR
-2104 GQSYNVGSGLTS
+2104 SYNVGAGLTS

-2126 GSLSGTG
+2126 GALSGTG
-2133 RSAGSNFA
+2133 RNVSSTFS
-2141 GGVRGSSGLASSAG
+2141 GGIRGSSNLASTAAGAVLDAAKAAFNQTFGFSSAG
-2155 SAVLAAA
+2155 SA
-2162 KAALSLTFG
+2162 
-2171 FESAGAAIV
+2171 IV
-2180 GAVANGIRG
+2180 SAVAGGIRG
-2189 AIHKVKSAASEVMEA
+2189 AIHKVKSAASEVMQA
-2204 IKNFMPHSPAP
+2204 IKDFMPHSPAP
-2215 EGPFSGKGWTAVK
+2215 EGPFSGKGWTAVR
-2228 TSGLAVAKEW
+2228 TSGLAVAEEW

-2265 VNNYAYDNLQ
+2265 VNEYAYDNLQ

-2292 NLKLR
+2292 NLKLH

-2303 NGVANNVSFT
+2303 NGVARNVSFT

-2340 NKLEAISGK
+2340 SKLEAISGK

-2357 EEGHVIV
+2357 EQGHVIV

>member
-1 MASEVVEKKIIQ
+1 MASEIIEKKIIQ
-13 LGLDKKELT
+13 IGLDKKELT
-22 TGLRK
+22 TGLQK

-46 FENIKSSVS
+46 FENIKSSVT

-61 SKLTDHIPI
+61 SKLTGHIPI
-70 VSSLKEH
+70 ISSLKQS
-77 IINLGKSS
+77 ITNLGKSS
-85 EEAAVGLSQI
+85 GEAAIGLSQI

-108 GDAAQ
+108 SDAAK

-121 TANVGSKFSILEGA
+121 TSNIGNKFSILEGA

-149 TASQMINNWTLRPII
+149 TAASIINNWTLRPII

-176 TRILVGALGES
+176 TRILVSALGES

-221 NAGIGLDQ
+221 NAGIGLDE
-229 SAIALKGWGNLAAS
+229 SATALKGWGNLAAS
-243 ASASTEDFNRTLQT
+243 ASASTADFNRTLET

-284 KFKDTIMEV
+284 KFKDTIIDT

-302 EIQKAIDMYGELNDD
+302 EIQAAIDKYGELNDQ

-322 FNEQLTRGKWLT
+322 FNERLTEGKWFT
-334 NDVMMGALTKFAED
+334 NDVMMSALHEFAND
-348 PELVEQAASLYTF
+348 PEMVKQAASLYTF
-361 KEALEATEESV
+361 KEALESTEEAV

-379 WVEIV
+379 WVEVV

-398 EILQNIVAFIPN
+398 EIMQNIVSFIPN
-410 AMTQVASVFNQ
+410 AMTQVAASFNQ

-447 DRFKYVFGDG
+447 GSFKNVFGDG
-457 IQNKMAEGIIH
+457 IQNKIAEGIIH
-468 LFDRLKEKITGSEIS
+468 LFDRLREKITGSEVS
-483 VESLNHIFTAFWRI
+483 VESLNQIFTAFWRI
-497 VKLGTGLVAGL
+497 VKMGIGLVGAL

-530 FARLFNMIYFG
+530 FARMFNIIYDG
-541 FSGVL
+541 FSVL

-582 KATSIGYVFIQL
+582 KATTVASTFVRLGAHV
-594 TGHITGFFGG
+594 TGFFGN

-627 QKFIAFQR
+627 QKFIAFQN

-660 FGDSLLNMQHGGVI
+660 FGDSLLNMPHGGVI
-674 TKLFGKIITDATRI
+674 TKLFGKIITDATRL

-696 HGAQMINQEYHL
+696 HGAKLVNQEYHL
-708 SYEIISRITKGWEL
+708 SYEIISKITKSWEL
-722 LKSKQLD
+722 FKSKQGE
-729 VYKAFDEMRTS
+729 VIQAFEEMRTS
-740 YDNFSPMERMY
+740 YQDFSPMERMY
-751 ILAQKLQNI
+751 ILAQKIQNI
-760 FDGKLFTDKLLNFTK
+760 FDGRLFTDKLLNFTK

-797 SQALGRGLLKVKEII
+797 SQALGRGLIKVKEIV
-812 GDLFNVLKT
+812 GDLFNVIKT

-827 KVIEAIGNHW
+827 KIIVAIGNHW
-837 EAVLAP
+837 EALLAP
-843 IVLVGSAAKSLIKI
+843 IVLVGSAVKSLVKI
-857 FSAVWDEANRVYDVM
+857 FSAVWDEANRVYDIM

-880 EILSVGVNLFGELLF
+880 EILLTGANLFGELFF
-895 GSTAY
+895 GSTVY
-900 ADEIGGVSDAMEENI
+900 ADEIDGVSDSMEENI
-915 PITERL
+915 SITERL
-921 GRGVDSLGQKLM
+921 GRGVDTLGQKLM

-945 IANSKSPIKALTS
+945 IANSKSPIKALGNA
-958 VFKSFGSKASGLF
+958 FKSFGSKALGVF

-995 QLGDFLNKH
+995 QLGNFLNKH
-1004 VYGGWKTII
+1004 IYGGWKNIVTE
-1013 DAFKS
+1013 FKA
-1018 QSITLSSTFK
+1018 QAITLKVTFQ
-1028 TVSGWIK
+1028 TVSGWLK
-1035 EFVSNLDFSSKA
+1035 EFVDNLDFSSKA
-1047 NFITSVFT
+1047 EFIKSVFT
-1055 GIGVTIKH
+1055 GLGTTLKH
-1063 VGDGITATFGAIGGA
+1063 VGEGITGTFGAIGGA
-1078 LGKFAES
+1078 LGRFAET
-1085 VGNTIGNISKWV
+1085 VGDTISNISKWI
-1097 TEFAQS
+1097 TDFAKS
-1103 KTLSNLLEAGTLLT
+1103 KALSNLLEAGTLIT

-1131 VADTIRSFSRIPN
+1131 LADTIRSFGRIPN
-1144 GIAGVL
+1144 GIANVL

-1176 LLLSGALFVVATIP
+1176 LLMSGALFVVSTIP
-1190 TNKLLPAVAALATM
+1190 TKKLLPAVAALATM

-1214 IKYAQ
+1214 IKMAQ
-1219 KKFGGSSSEG
+1219 RKFGGSSSEG

-1258 VATSLLLVVK
+1258 VATSLLLIVK
-1268 PFKELADMDWGEILQ
+1268 PFKELAAMDWGEILQ

-1295 VGATWLSGL
+1295 VGATWLAGL
-1304 SKANFGTAATI
+1304 SKANFGTAMTI
-1315 YAVGKVLQAC
+1315 YALGKVLKAC
-1325 VDIMKPLNDMDAGIY
+1325 IDVMKPLKEMDGSEY
-1340 DHGLLKIAGI
+1340 SHSLLKLAGI
-1350 AAVISGAIA
+1350 AAVITGSIA
-1359 LMSGK
+1359 LMSGEF
-1364 LSLLKTGMVDVE
+1364 SFFKTGLADIK
-1376 WGKVTFGT
+1376 WGEVNFGT
-1384 AGTIYS
+1384 AATVLS
-1390 LGKAIGDIIDS
+1390 LARAIRNIIDS
-1401 FAVIN
+1401 FSIIN
-1406 QYSTTEIDNAV
+1406 QMSTKEVDNAANV
-1417 LVVQRVAASIR
+1417 IQRIAASIR
-1428 NAIMLMTATLTIG
+1428 NAIMLMGAALTIG
-1441 TSGSAGSFKI
+1441 TGGSTGSVKV
-1451 LNKEIFSGLPQMGAK
+1451 LNKEIFSGLPQMGLK
-1466 ASSGATKWSLVGTIF
+1466 FSTGNTKWSLAATIAT
-1481 SFTFAIKAIIKSF
+1481 FTFAIKSIIKSF
-1494 AEINKLKTDEIDR
+1494 EEINKLTTDEIDR
-1507 GIKTVERIMRSLSL
+1507 GVDTINRIMRSLSL
-1521 AIAAMSATVSLNLPN
+1521 AIAAMSASASLNLPG
-1536 GFKASVG
+1536 GFKASIG
-1543 TGGMKWAQSLGIAT
+1543 TGGMNWAQSLGIAT

-1573 EIDPKRL
+1573 KIDPKRL
-1580 DSATNAIKSISN
+1580 ATATNAIKTISD
-1592 QMSILFTAMNLGA
+1592 QLGMIFVAMNIGA
-1605 ILQSQAKTS
+1605 LVQNYMNTDLSTLL
-1614 IPTMVA
+1614 A
-1620 TIGMMGTAIVAL
+1620 TIGMMGSVIIAL

-1640 EFSSLNSEQLGVAQ
+1640 QFSSLNSEQLGIAQ
-1654 NALNAVGGTITVMT
+1654 TALITVGATITVMS

-1674 SILMG
+1674 SLLMG
-1679 KVGNIAGIVETLAI
+1679 KVGNITGVVETLAI
-1693 LGSVVLAL
+1693 LGSVVLSL
-1701 KVVGDQFMQLS
+1701 KIVGDQFMQLS

-1724 ALNAIALA
+1724 ALTAIGLA

-1752 LDPLMLAGA
+1752 INPMMLAGA

-1770 TVAAIKVVGDEFIKL
+1770 TVASIKIVGDEFIKL
-1785 GGMDSGSIANARVA
+1785 GAMDSGSIANARVA

-1817 GLVAGGVGTLAP
+1817 GLVAGAAGTLAP
-1829 GVLVAIPETMS
+1829 GILVAIPETMA
-1840 GAKKAAESIA
+1840 GAKKAAEAIA
-1850 KLGPTFISLGSMDMG
+1850 KLGPTFISLGIMDTG
-1865 SISRAKSA
+1865 SIARAKTA
-1873 MKAIQNALSKMVET
+1873 MKVIQNALSKMVET

-1894 KNWGNIKD
+1894 KNWANIKD
-1902 KMSATKTAADAMKKA
+1902 KMAATKNAADAMKKA
-1917 GSALEEIGASDV
+1917 GSALEEIGTADV
-1929 SVYEKGN
+1929 AVYQAGN
-1936 SNLSTIKDG
+1936 SNLDTIKEG
-1945 VAKMVDTASAIGR
+1945 VNKMVDTASAVGR

-1992 DTSGLQAAVNGLA
+1992 DTSNLQAAVNGLA
-2005 TSAVNGLTSPDVT
+2005 TSAVNGLTSAEVT
-2018 SQYNAAGQGLVNSA
+2018 GQFNAAGQGLVTST

-2050 AGSFVSGVQSGQ
+2050 AGSFITGVQSGQ
-2062 IGANQAGNLLTQMA
+2062 IGADSAGRLLTQMA
-2076 QSGASASDL
+2076 QSGASSSDL
-2085 SAVARTLGGSY
+2085 YAVATALGGSY
-2096 TNGIFSFR
+2096 TNGIFSLN
-2104 GQSYNVGSGLTS
+2104 GKSYNVGAGLTS

-2126 GSLSGTG
+2126 GALSGTG
-2133 RSAGSNFA
+2133 RNVSSTFSGGISGSSNLASTAGSVVLEAAKVAFNQTFGFA
-2141 GGVRGSSGLASSAG
+2141 SAG
-2155 SAVLAAA
+2155 SAIV
-2162 KAALSLTFG
+2162 
-2171 FESAGAAIV
+2171 SAFAG
-2180 GAVANGIRG
+2180 GIRG
-2189 AIHKVKSAASEVMEA
+2189 AIHLVKSAASSVMDA
-2204 IKNFMPHSPAP
+2204 VKNFFPHSPAP
-2215 EGPFSGKGWTAVK
+2215 EGPFSGRGWTAVK

-2238 ISGLVEGYEDTK
+2238 VSGLSEGFENNK
-2250 EIEKA
+2250 EIENA
-2255 ISQVQSTVNE
+2255 IGQVQSAVTAVND
-2265 VNNYAYDNLQ
+2265 YAYDNLE

-2282 VVDMSGIDTA
+2282 VVDMTGIDTA
-2292 NLKLR
+2292 NLQLR

-2303 NGVANNVSFT
+2303 NGVARNVTFT

-2349 TDAQIKAI
+2349 ADVQIKAI
-2357 EEGHVIV
+2357 EQGHVV
-2364 ANIDGKTAS
+2364 VTNIDGKVAS

>member
-13 LGLDKKELT
+13 LSLDKKELT
-22 TGLRK
+22 TGLQK
-27 AMSEVDSF
+27 AMSEVNSF
-35 TSKLKGIKTTA
+35 SSKLNGIKTTA

-77 IINLGKSS
+77 IINLGKKS

-108 GDAAQ
+108 GDAAK
-113 GVEHIGEA
+113 GVEHIGDA

-140 GNIASKAIA
+140 GNIASKAISTA
-149 TASQMINNWTLRPII
+149 TQMINKWTLQPII
-164 DGYQEYERELDS
+164 EGYQEYERELDS

-187 ETDHIT
+187 ESDHIT

-361 KEALEATEESV
+361 KEAMEATGEAV

-379 WVEIV
+379 WVELV

-398 EILQNIVAFIPN
+398 EILQNIVSFIPN
-410 AMTQVASVFNQ
+410 AMTQVAASFNQ

-438 LTLVFNSFT
+438 LGLVFNSFT

-457 IQNKMAEGIIH
+457 IQNKIGEGIIH
-468 LFDRLKEKITGSEIS
+468 LFDRLREKITGSEVS

-497 VKLGTGLVAGL
+497 VKMGIGLVSGL

-594 TGHITGFFGG
+594 GGHITGFFGN

-674 TKLFGKIITDATRI
+674 TKLFGKIITDATRL

-696 HGAQMINQEYHL
+696 HGAQLINKEYHL
-708 SYEIISRITKGWEL
+708 SYEIISRITKGWDL

-740 YDNFSPMERMY
+740 YDNFSPMERVY

-760 FDGKLFTDKLLNFTK
+760 FDGRLFTDKLLNFTK

-791 ARTDSV
+791 NRTFSL
-797 SQALGRGLLKVKEII
+797 SQALGKALLKVKDII
-812 GDLFNVLKT
+812 GGLFGILKV
-821 VGGFGI
+821 VGGLGI
-827 KVIEAIGNHW
+827 KIIEAIGNHW

-843 IVLVGSAAKSLIKI
+843 IVLVGSAAKALIDI

-880 EILSVGVNLFGELLF
+880 EILLTGVNLFGELLF
-895 GSTAY
+895 GPTAY
-900 ADEIGGVSDAMEENI
+900 ADEIGGVSDAMEDNI
-915 PITERL
+915 PISERL
-921 GRGVDSLGQKLM
+921 GRGVDALGQKLM

-945 IANSKSPIKALTS
+945 IKNSASPIKTLTS
-958 VFKSFGSKASGLF
+958 MFKSFGSKASGLF

-980 KGVGDESDV
+980 KGVGDESDI

-995 QLGDFLNKH
+995 QLGNFLNKH
-1004 VYGGWKTII
+1004 VYGGWKSII
-1013 DAFKS
+1013 SAFKS
-1018 QSITLSSTFK
+1018 QSLSLTGAFQ
-1028 TVSGWIK
+1028 TVSEWIK
-1035 EFVSNLDFSSKA
+1035 EFVANLDFSSKA
-1047 NFITSVFT
+1047 NFIKSVFT

-1063 VGDGITATFGAIGGA
+1063 VGDGITGTFGAIGGA
-1078 LGKFAES
+1078 LGKFADS
-1085 VGNTIGNISKWV
+1085 VGNMFSNISKWI

-1103 KTLSNLLEAGTLLT
+1103 KTLSNLLEAGTLIT

-1131 VADTIRSFSRIPN
+1131 LSDTIRSFSRIPN

-1176 LLLSGALFVVATIP
+1176 LLMSSALFVIATIP

-1214 IKYAQ
+1214 IKLAQ

-1268 PFKELADMDWGEILQ
+1268 PFKELAAMDWGEILQ

-1304 SKANFGTAATI
+1304 SKANFGTAVTI
-1315 YAVGKVLQAC
+1315 YALGKVLQAC
-1325 VDIMKPLNDMDAGIY
+1325 ADIMKPLNDMDVSVY
-1340 DHGLLKIAGI
+1340 DNGLLKIAGI
-1350 AAVISGAIA
+1350 AAIISGAIA

-1384 AGTIYS
+1384 ASTIYS

-1401 FAVIN
+1401 FAIIN

-1441 TSGSAGSFKI
+1441 TSGSTGSFKI

-1466 ASSGATKWSLVGTIF
+1466 ASSGSTKWSLVGTIF

-1507 GIKTVERIMRSLSL
+1507 GVKTVERIMRSLSL

-1592 QMSILFTAMNLGA
+1592 QMAILFTAMNLGA

-1632 KVVGDQLI
+1632 KVVGDQLVQ
-1640 EFSSLNSEQLGVAQ
+1640 FSSLNSEQLGVAQ
-1654 NALNAVGGTITVMT
+1654 NALVAVGATITVMT

-1674 SILMG
+1674 SLLVG
-1679 KVGNIAGIVETLAI
+1679 KVGDITGIVETLAL
-1693 LGSVVLAL
+1693 LGGVVLSL
-1701 KVVGDQFMQLS
+1701 KIVGDQFMQLS

-1718 LATAKE
+1718 LGTAKE

-1752 LDPLMLAGA
+1752 LNPMMLAGA

-1770 TVAAIKVVGDEFIKL
+1770 TVASIKVVGDEFIKL
-1785 GGMDSGSIANARVA
+1785 GAMDSGSIANARVA

-1840 GAKKAAESIA
+1840 GAKKAAEAIA
-1850 KLGPTFISLGSMDMG
+1850 KLGPTFMELGGMDTG
-1865 SISRAKSA
+1865 SIARAKSA

-1917 GSALEEIGASDV
+1917 GSALEEIGISDV

-1936 SNLSTIKDG
+1936 SNLKAIKDG
-1945 VAKMVDTASAIGR
+1945 VVKMVDAASTIGR
-1958 REIDENAV
+1958 RQIDENAV
-1966 ANAQLLRRI
+1966 GNAQLLRRI

-1985 ASNIQSV
+1985 ASNIQTV
-1992 DTSGLQAAVNGLA
+1992 DTSSLQAAVSGLA
-2005 TSAVNGLTSPDVT
+2005 TSAVNGLTSAEVT
-2018 SQYNAAGQGLVNSA
+2018 GQYNAAGQGLVNSA

-2050 AGSFVSGVQSGQ
+2050 AGSFVTGVQSGQ
-2062 IGANQAGNLLTQMA
+2062 IGADSAGRLLTQMV

-2085 SAVARTLGGSY
+2085 YAVAAALGGTY
-2096 TNGIFSFR
+2096 ANGMFSLNGR
-2104 GQSYNVGSGLTS
+2104 SYNVGAGLTS
-2116 QANAGAGSGV
+2116 QANAGAGSGI
-2126 GSLSGTG
+2126 GALSGTG
-2133 RSAGSNFA
+2133 RNVSSTFS
-2141 GGVRGSSGLASSAG
+2141 GGIRGSSNLASTAAGAVLDAAKAAFNQTFGFSSAG
-2155 SAVLAAA
+2155 SA
-2162 KAALSLTFG
+2162 
-2171 FESAGAAIV
+2171 IV
-2180 GAVANGIRG
+2180 SAVAGGIRG
-2189 AIHKVKSAASEVMEA
+2189 AIHKVKSAASEVMQA
-2204 IKNFMPHSPAP
+2204 IKDFMPHSPAP
-2215 EGPFSGKGWTAVK
+2215 EGPFSGKGWTAVR
-2228 TSGLAVAKEW
+2228 TSGLAVAEEW

-2265 VNNYAYDNLQ
+2265 VNEYAYDNLQ

-2303 NGVANNVSFT
+2303 NGVARNVTFT

-2340 NKLEAISGK
+2340 SKLEAISGK

-2357 EEGHVIV
+2357 EQGHVIV
-2364 ANIDGKTAS
+2364 TNIDGKVAS

-2385 AYNNQISRRKGQL
+2385 AYNNQLSRRKGQL